1 MAPYTPIPSGPT
13 GSNASSPRRP
23 LSFRLHSRRQSL
35 MPDPD
40 EMDRAFDGPGDDE
53 DDTHESH
60 ALLGNNTSQPPL
72 QHPQGRSGTPPM
84 PGDYDFNRDYVS
96 CPYLRC

>member
-1 MAPYTPIPSGPT
+1 
-13 GSNASSPRRP
+13 
-23 LSFRLHSRRQSL
+23 

-53 DDTHESH
+53 DDAHESH
-60 ALLGNNTSQPPL
+60 ALLGDTAQPQPIRA
-72 QHPQGRSGTPPM
+72 GRSGTPPM

-96 CPYLRC
+96 DT